1 GLWALM
7 SAPLIAGNDV
17 RTMDA
22 STRAILTNPEVIAVD
37 QDPNAFQ
44 AIKVH
49 DNGAG
54 QEVWSK
60 PLASS
65 GSRAVG
71 LLNRGGAAATI
82 GVDWATI
89 GLAPGSA
96 TVRDLEARQDRGSF
110 IDSYNVSVP
119 AIRSEE
125 HTSELQSRGHL
136 V

>member
-1 GLWALM
+1 M
-7 SAPLIAGNDV
+7 SAPLIAGNDL

-65 GSRAVG
+65 GDRAGLGSAAGSRELHRQLQRERTRAWI
-71 LLNRGGAAATI
+71 GAAPNPRDRSI
-82 GVDWATI
+82 GGRRIPQRPA
-89 GLAPGSA
+89 L
-96 TVRDLEARQDRGSF
+96 DLHGE
-110 IDSYNVSVP
+110 
-119 AIRSEE
+119 
-125 HTSELQSRGHL
+125 
-136 V
+136 